1 MSRQA
6 SRIWEMAAGRSMG
19 SDVSGE
25 QAACK
30 LFCEIPALQMAEEV
44 ARLRVFPPKLRSSW
58 IPLKFRLFVRKAAV
72 VCPDGRGRIRGGRP
86 LRRVGPT
93 AGTTV

>member
-1 MSRQA
+1 M
-6 SRIWEMAAGRSMG
+6 
-19 SDVSGE
+19 SGE
-25 QAACK
+25 RAACK

-44 ARLRVFPPKLRSSW
+44 ARLRAFPPKPRSSW

-72 VCPDGRGRIRGGRP
+72 VSLDGRGRFRGGRP
-86 LRRVGPT
+86 LRREGPT